1 MTEKDQID
9 FFTPPLQ
16 QLGEESPLEILKNE
30 CVEIMMKNIQQ
41 LTPKEIRHLIRKGKW
56 SKPTAGIAMG
66 YAQANLVILPQ
77 RYAFDFLLFC
87 QRNPKPCPLLEVLE
101 PGEFQTKFLSSGADI
116 RTDIPRYHLYHQGKL
131 QKTLKEIKRLWK
143 SDWVS
148 FLLGCSF
155 SFEEALLR
163 ANIPVRHI
171 EENKNVPMFISSIP
185 CKSAGVFHGPLV
197 VTMRP
202 IPPNKVTQAVRI
214 TSRYASVHG
223 APIHIGDPLTIGIKD
238 LRKPDF
244 GDPVT
249 MKKGEVP
256 VFWACG
262 VTPQAVVM
270 KTRPDLCIT
279 HVPGHM
285 FISDLLNEELA
296 VL

>member
-1 MTEKDQID
+1 
-9 FFTPPLQ
+9 
-16 QLGEESPLEILKNE
+16 
-30 CVEIMMKNIQQ
+30 MKNIQP
-41 LTPKEIRHLIRKGKW
+41 LTPKEIRNLIRKGRWDKR
-56 SKPTAGIAMG
+56 TAGVAMG

-77 RYAFDFLLFC
+77 KEAFDFLLFC

-101 PGEFQTKFLSSGADI
+101 PGQFKTKFLSSDADI
-116 RTDIPRYHLYHQGKL
+116 RTDIPRYNIYRKGKL
-131 QKTLKEIKRLWK
+131 QRTVKEIRTFWQK
-143 SDWVS
+143 DFVS

-155 SFEEALLR
+155 SFEEAMLR
-163 ANIPVRHI
+163 SNIPVRHI

-185 CKSAGVFHGPLV
+185 CQPAGIFHGPMV

-202 IPPNKVTQAVRI
+202 IPSSMITRAVQI

-223 APIHIGDPLTIGIKD
+223 APIHIGEPSTIGIKD
-238 LRKPDF
+238 LKKPDF

-249 MKKGEVP
+249 LKKGEVP

-270 KTRPDLCIT
+270 EAKPDLCIT
-279 HVPGHM
+279 HAPGHM

-296 VL
+296 IL